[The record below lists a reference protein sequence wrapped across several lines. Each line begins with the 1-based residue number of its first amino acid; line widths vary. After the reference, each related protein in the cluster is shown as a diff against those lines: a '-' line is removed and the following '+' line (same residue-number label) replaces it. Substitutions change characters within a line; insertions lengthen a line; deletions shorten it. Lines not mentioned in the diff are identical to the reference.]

1 MKFNL
6 LHSTALQARR
16 WTGWAGWVVLACSA
30 LAAQAHSA
38 NSMAEYRV
46 KAAYIYN
53 FAKYVDWPSVDGKL
67 FHVCT
72 AGRDD
77 LGGAL
82 FALDRRLA
90 QGREIQVRQ
99 NVALDQL
106 KDCQIIFVGDR
117 DSKLLSSVVRQL
129 LGAPVLI
136 VSDHLQA
143 VEAGAHI
150 TLASAEDRV
159 EFDVNLATLQRANL
173 KASSQMLKLARTTK
187 PAKQ

>member
-1 MKFNL
+1 MRFFVHSSRIL
-6 LHSTALQARR
+6 GFCRWLGMAAWACGSLTSHAQSVSTA
-16 WTGWAGWVVLACSA
+16 
-30 LAAQAHSA
+30 
-38 NSMAEYRV
+38 AEFRV

-53 FAKYVDWPSVDGKL
+53 FAKYVDWPGVEAKE

-99 NVALDQL
+99 NVAFDQL
-106 KDCQIIFVGDR
+106 KDCQIIFVGER
-117 DSKLLSSVVRQL
+117 DSKLLNSVVRQL

-136 VSDHLQA
+136 VSDNQQA

-150 TLASAEDRV
+150 ALASVEDRV

-187 PAKQ
+187 PTKP